1 MSVEGARTQSH
12 DGESPID
19 WRLAGVVARAL
30 AGTGSPE
37 RALETADLHK
47 AARGSV
53 RLVRDYTGLQT
64 RGRLPAP
71 EVVDRREW
79 IEANIRALRAVSGPL
94 ERSIAGSD
102 PLPGPFG
109 AGLRGLAGAAAGVEV
124 GIASGFLAQRVL
136 GQYDVALMGPAR
148 PPRLLFVAPNLAE
161 AQEKLGVERGPFL
174 RWIALH
180 EATHVVQFSS
190 VPWLRDH
197 IGGTA
202 EQLLGGA
209 FAGVSAKELAEMARR
224 LFPPDPRRLVGAIR
238 NGDWLSPFATEP
250 RARLL
255 RRLQTTMAVVE
266 GYSEHV
272 MDAVAADMGPGY
284 GELRERLE
292 RRRGERNLIEAVMA
306 RLLGLELKMRQYS
319 QGKAFCDEVADR
331 RGIETLNKVWSDP
344 AALPRPSELSSPG
357 RWLTRVEGPSWATR
371 GKGSGTASR
380 ASRA

>member
-1 MSVEGARTQSH
+1 VSVQGARTQPPGGDSL
-12 DGESPID
+12 ID
-19 WRLAGVVARAL
+19 WRLAGAVARAL
-30 AGTGSPE
+30 AGRGSAE
-37 RALETADLHK
+37 RAVETADLRK

-53 RLVRDYTGLQT
+53 RLVRDYTGLEPH
-64 RGRLPAP
+64 GRLPAP

-79 IEANIRALRAVSGPL
+79 IETNIRTLRAVSGPL

-102 PLPGPFG
+102 SLPGPFG
-109 AGLRGLAGAAAGVEV
+109 AGLRGIAGAAAGVEV

-136 GQYDVALMGPAR
+136 GQYDVALMGPPR

-209 FAGVSAKELAEMARR
+209 FAGVSARELADMARR
-224 LFPPDPRRLVGAIR
+224 VFPPDPRRLVGAIR
-238 NGDWLSPFATEP
+238 SGDWLSPFATQP

-255 RRLQTTMAVVE
+255 RRLQATMAVVE

-292 RRRGERNLIEAVMA
+292 RRRGERNVIEEVMS
-306 RLLGLELKMRQYS
+306 RLLGLEMKMRQYR

-331 RGIETLNKVWSDP
+331 RGIGTLNKVWSEP
-344 AALPRPSELSSPG
+344 AALPRPSELSSPA
-357 RWLTRVEGPSWATR
+357 RWLTRIDGPPSRRR
-371 GKGSGTASR
+371 GRSR
-380 ASRA
+380 TVSSA